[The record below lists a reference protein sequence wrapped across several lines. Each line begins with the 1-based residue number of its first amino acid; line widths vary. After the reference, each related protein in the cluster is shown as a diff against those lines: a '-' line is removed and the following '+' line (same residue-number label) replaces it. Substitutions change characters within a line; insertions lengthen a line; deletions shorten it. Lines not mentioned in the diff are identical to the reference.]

1 MYMSALEGKGVEGG
15 WVKFKDTWWEVF
27 VVGSSFWPVANM
39 VNFKYVKPQY
49 RLVYLNVAGLAWN
62 SYLSY
67 QNQRSNVAHPV
78 ARGRGD
84 DDDDDDDARP
94 RQGGLIPS
102 VLEGVCAII
111 YHVDRD
117 CTR

>member
-1 MYMSALEGKGVEGG
+1 VALGHAFLFPTYTCGFYLYMSALEGKGVEGG

-67 QNQRSNVAHPV
+67 QNQRSNVAHPSLEDAETTTTTTTTR
-78 ARGRGD
+78 AR
-84 DDDDDDDARP
+84 
-94 RQGGLIPS
+94 
-102 VLEGVCAII
+102 VK
-111 YHVDRD
+111 RD
-117 CTR
+117 